1 MGRVDSR
8 SEWGGEVEIIR
19 DVVGVADSPT
29 PDLASLRLDPPHFG
43 GGRKMTISRIPA
55 FPDVLAASE
64 RLHGHAVR
72 TPVLRSAALDARAGR
87 TVLLKCET
95 LQHGGSFKFR
105 GAYNRLSQLGVE
117 ERARGV
123 VAYSSGNHAQGV
135 ALAARALGVAATI
148 VMPADAPAIKL
159 ARTRD
164 YGATVVTYDRFGESR
179 EAIASRIADME
190 GAILVP
196 PFDDPDIV
204 AGQGSC
210 GVEFIEQAQEAGVVL
225 ETVLTAASGGG
236 LAAGLAL
243 ALEGLSPETRLYTVE
258 PEHFDDHRR
267 SLEAGARVSNAPGVV
282 SMCDALMSPSP
293 GAIPFAINRERL
305 AGGLVVTEAEVARA
319 IAYAFFELK
328 LVVEPGGAVGLAA
341 LLAGKAPG
349 SGDIG
354 LVLSGGNV
362 DPRVFE
368 ACLAGWPSA

>member
-1 MGRVDSR
+1 MVT
-8 SEWGGEVEIIR
+8 
-19 DVVGVADSPT
+19 SP
-29 PDLASLRLDPPHFG
+29 
-43 GGRKMTISRIPA
+43 RIPTA
-55 FPDVLAASE
+55 DDVFAAAA
-64 RLHGHAVR
+64 RLKGHAVR

-95 LQHGGSFKFR
+95 FQHGGSFKFR
-105 GAYNRLSQLGVE
+105 GAYNRLSQLNAE

-164 YGATVVTYDRFGESR
+164 YGAMVVTYDRFGESR
-179 EAIASRIADME
+179 EAIAAEIAE
-190 GAILVP
+190 RNGATLVP

-204 AGQGSC
+204 AGQGTC
-210 GVEFIEQAQEAGVVL
+210 GVEFVEQAREAGVPL

-243 ALEGLSPETRLYTVE
+243 AFGALSTATRLYTVE

-267 SLEAGARVSNAPGVV
+267 SLEAGARLSNAPGAA

-293 GAIPFAINRERL
+293 GAIPFAVNLQRL

-319 IAYAFFELK
+319 VAYAFFELK
-328 LVVEPGGAVGLAA
+328 LVVEPGGAVALAA

-349 SGDIG
+349 AEGLG
-354 LVLSGGNV
+354 LVLSGGNI
-362 DPRVFE
+362 DPEVLER
-368 ACLAGWPSA
+368 CLKEWSES